1 MSMPIRMV
9 STLVCLYV
17 GIVAVVGLIYA
28 VGPERLMW
36 GGVLLFLPQLVLAL
50 PGLILLPFAL
60 WRARRLTWLIIAA
73 LLLIAGPLMGFSW
86 SSSEESEGF
95 ALRVMTY
102 NVQLWAR
109 RNVPAILDEILAA
122 DPDVLCLQDAR
133 DVKNTRLSSYLEHR
147 NVAMFGQYAFV
158 SRFPIVDATVGD
170 ISYDGETHT
179 YLRARIDVAGT
190 EVVVF
195 NAHLVTPR
203 DALSPLR
210 SPALWRLGLSEMR
223 QNQSQRLRQARQLL
237 EDSRGITGPLVIAGD
252 LNAPPASLV
261 TRMLTDRGLVDAF
274 SAAGRGYGY
283 TFGHTLL
290 IGRPFLRLDRIL
302 ASRHL
307 TPVRAW
313 VGGASGSDHRP
324 VIADLMLAKPAQR

>member
-1 MSMPIRMV
+1 MSMPTRIV
-9 STLVCLYV
+9 STVVWAYV
-17 GIVAVVGLIYA
+17 GIVAAMALIYA
-28 VGPERLMW
+28 IGPERLVW
-36 GGVLLFLPQLVLAL
+36 GGVLLFLPQLVLAV
-50 PGLILLPFAL
+50 PGLILLPFAI
-60 WRARRLTWLIIAA
+60 WRARHLTWLLIAA
-73 LLLIAGPLMGFSW
+73 LVTVAVPLMGLSW
-86 SSSEESEGF
+86 GSPEAADGVPI
-95 ALRVMTY
+95 RVMTY
-102 NVQLWAR
+102 NVQLWQR
-109 RNVPAILDEILAA
+109 RNVPAMLNEILAA

-133 DVKNTRLSSYLEHR
+133 DARNTRLASYFQRR
-147 NVAMFGQYAFV
+147 NVAMFGQYVFV
-158 SRFPIVDATVGD
+158 SKFPITDATVGD

-190 EVVVF
+190 EVVIF
-195 NAHLVTPR
+195 TAHLVTPR

-210 SPALWRLGLSEMR
+210 SPALWRLGLSEIR
-223 QNQSQRLRQARQLL
+223 QNQSQRMRQARQLL

-290 IGRPFLRLDRIL
+290 VGRPFLRLDRIL

-324 VIADLMLAKPAQR
+324 VIVDMVLAKSKR

>member
-1 MSMPIRMV
+1 M
-9 STLVCLYV
+9 
-17 GIVAVVGLIYA
+17 ALIYA
-28 VGPERLMW
+28 IGPERLVW
-36 GGVLLFLPQLVLAL
+36 GGVLLFLPQLVLAV
-50 PGLILLPFAL
+50 PGLILLPAAI
-60 WRARRLTWLIIAA
+60 WRARHLIWLLIAA
-73 LLLIAGPLMGFSW
+73 LLTVAVPLMGFSW
-86 SSSEESEGF
+86 SSQQAVEGVP
-95 ALRVMTY
+95 LRVMTY
-102 NVQLWAR
+102 NVQLWQR
-109 RNVPAILDEILAA
+109 RNMPAILNEILAA

-133 DVKNTRLSSYLEHR
+133 DAKNTRFASYLQRR
-147 NVAMFGQYAFV
+147 NVAMFGQYVFV
-158 SRFPIVDATVGD
+158 TKFPIVDATVGD

-190 EVVVF
+190 EVVIF
-195 NAHLVTPR
+195 TAHLVTPR

-210 SPALWRLGLSEMR
+210 SPALWRLGLSEIR
-223 QNQSQRLRQARQLL
+223 QNQSQRMRQARQLV
-237 EDSRGITGPLVIAGD
+237 EDSRGIAGPLVIAGD

-261 TRMLTDRGLVDAF
+261 TRMLTDQGLVDAF

-290 IGRPFLRLDRIL
+290 VGRPFLRLDRIL

-324 VIADLMLAKPAQR
+324 VIADLVLAKPAR

>member
-1 MSMPIRMV
+1 MSMPTRIV
-9 STLVCLYV
+9 ATVVWAYV
-17 GIVAVVGLIYA
+17 GIVAAMALIYA
-28 VGPERLMW
+28 IGPERLVW
-36 GGVLLFLPQLVLAL
+36 GGVLLFLPQLVLAV
-50 PGLILLPFAL
+50 PGLILLPFAI
-60 WRARRLTWLIIAA
+60 WRARHLTWLLIAA
-73 LLLIAGPLMGFSW
+73 LVTVAVPLMGLSW
-86 SSSEESEGF
+86 GSPEAADGVPI
-95 ALRVMTY
+95 RVMTY
-102 NVQLWAR
+102 NVQLWQR
-109 RNVPAILDEILAA
+109 RNVPAMLNEILAA

-133 DVKNTRLSSYLEHR
+133 DARNTRLASYFQRR
-147 NVAMFGQYAFV
+147 NVAMFGQYVFV
-158 SRFPIVDATVGD
+158 SKFPITDATVGD

-190 EVVVF
+190 EVVIF
-195 NAHLVTPR
+195 TAHLVTPR

-210 SPALWRLGLSEMR
+210 SPALWRLGLSEIR
-223 QNQSQRLRQARQLL
+223 QNQSQRMRQARQLL

-290 IGRPFLRLDRIL
+290 VGRPFLRLDRIL

-324 VIADLMLAKPAQR
+324 VIVDMVLTKSKR

>member
-1 MSMPIRMV
+1 MSMPTRMV
-9 STLVCLYV
+9 STLVYLYV
-17 GIVAVVGLIYA
+17 GIVAAVGLIYA

-50 PGLILLPFAL
+50 PGLILLPLVL
-60 WRARRLTWLIIAA
+60 WRARHLSWLLIAA
-73 LLLIAGPLMGFSW
+73 LLVIAGPLMGLSW
-86 SSSEESEGF
+86 SSPQATNGTP
-95 ALRVMTY
+95 LRLMTY
-102 NVQLWAR
+102 NIQLWQR
-109 RNVPAILDEILAA
+109 RNVPAILKEILAA

-133 DVKNTRLSSYLEHR
+133 DAKNTRLSTYLENR
-147 NVAMFGQYAFV
+147 NVAMFGQYVFV
-158 SRFPIVDATVGD
+158 SKFPIVDATVGD

-190 EVVVF
+190 EVVIF
-195 NAHLVTPR
+195 TAHLVTPR

-223 QNQSQRLRQARQLL
+223 QNQSQRMLQARQLV
-237 EDSRGITGPLVIAGD
+237 EDSRGIAGPLIVAGD
-252 LNAPPASLV
+252 LNAPPPSLV

-290 IGRPFLRLDRIL
+290 VGRPFLRLDRIL
-302 ASRHL
+302 ASRQL

-324 VIADLMLAKPAQR
+324 VIADFVLTK